1 MVSFSA
7 FNSTFV
13 QMPMIGSLFSGILEQ
28 LLADIIPIMANKHKS
43 FFNLQVN
50 FDLGTVFNVQSF
62 ITIVK
67 NRCTAPLFYFLRSS
81 AVFFNILKPCQTPLI

>member
-13 QMPMIGSLFSGILEQ
+13 HMPIIGSLFSGILEQ
-28 LLADIIPIMANKHKS
+28 LLAEIIPMMASKHKS

-50 FDLGTVFNVQSF
+50 FDLGTAFNAKANL
-62 ITIVK
+62 TIVK
-67 NRCTAPLFYFLRSS
+67 IRRTAHQSKYLRLT
-81 AVFFNILKPCQTPLI
+81 AVFFNIWPTEICADN